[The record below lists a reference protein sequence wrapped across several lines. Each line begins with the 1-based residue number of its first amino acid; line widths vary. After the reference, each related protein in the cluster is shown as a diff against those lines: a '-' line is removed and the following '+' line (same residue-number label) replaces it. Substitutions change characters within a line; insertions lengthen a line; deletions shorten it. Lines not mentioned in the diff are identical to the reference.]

1 MKVFNLTLDPQIKF
15 KKKKLGLEATN
26 PEGEGLAVLNWFT
39 PMIEPL
45 LKIKGLNSVH
55 KKLMKDD
62 RNVSIFEKLKDAFEL
77 NIEFKSEDLK
87 KIPKEG
93 SLLVVANHPYAGIE
107 SISISYLISK
117 VRSDIKLFLGRALQG
132 VPEFQ
137 REEFIFSSPFETDHS
152 RLLNERAARK
162 SYVWLKKGHS
172 LVIHPSGAV
181 SDLNNPKNIVEDPP
195 WQLGAAKIALHSRAQ
210 ILPIY
215 VEGNLSNFFLK
226 LRKISTGASVFLLIP
241 EMVKLRGKTIKIHI
255 RDCMK
260 PEEVEHLSQK
270 ELTDLIRSNLYR

>member
-55 KKLMKDD
+55 KK
-62 RNVSIFEKLKDAFEL
+62 L